1 MAAPHPQTGRLH
13 LRLQASGD
21 EHSLAA
27 LLLTPTGM
35 VTLPPIPLDP
45 PEALGMLRTLL
56 ERWQRTLRFA
66 YVIERP
72 GAEPAAVQ
80 DTFQDLLAALDRF
93 WRQPGWAPLHQAL
106 ADNPGLPL
114 WLEIAPPPGATPQP
128 RHPLALAEQLP
139 WEHLPLQ
146 QRPIWRV
153 RSAAA
158 SMPPRPARPR
168 WRRPR
173 LLLIIG
179 PSKGLDLTEQ
189 IKRLG
194 ALDRAGRISLHT
206 LTGEQ
211 SSNDTALQSLRDPQG
226 WDGLIYLGHGD
237 PSPEGGGG
245 LRLERGMLAG
255 PALADAL
262 RQAAPQLV
270 LLSRCHGTDLVP
282 LCLEAGVPWVWTCRG
297 EVSDPIAVA
306 AFVALLEAL
315 EAGQSL
321 PAATAIAGQAIERT
335 FPGSSGMISFEGRA
349 DSPPL
354 RLPLRRRRLWSQ
366 RLARSQRRQLVA
378 TGLALGLGLVAYG
391 PRSGAGHPWGLP
403 NTLLNFRLQ
412 AQKDWR
418 DLRGV
423 QPTPGNK
430 DQTSPLVVWLLGSK
444 VAYPNSSP
452 NSSESKRVSRE
463 ALSTVLRALPPE
475 RAPVVGIDVVLDD
488 DGSQPV
494 QPVATKALADL
505 IQAQRRKVL
514 FNTYM
519 HDNDNSQ
526 RPGAVG
532 VASLP
537 SPALLDAGL
546 NSFDGTL
553 GIPENSLFSPE
564 YPLQLIG
571 AVGRNSFA
579 GVLAFRGP
587 AKAAGEVLPA
597 GSVIDWSIDWL
608 APSVIQLVWIDDPRF
623 NSLRSAA
630 PPLPPGA
637 RVLVGVDR
645 RGLAGEGASKGSPEL
660 AADLYPVPDAL
671 RYQPSWRAFQKDRG
685 TWLNSEGDINH
696 LPGPLLQA
704 VWSESLRRGHWLT
717 PLAPLPTMAL
727 ASGLGVL
734 LAAALER
741 RRHHVLALTL
751 ISLLAVPVTLE
762 LALSLRV
769 LVPLLF
775 PLGAL
780 WASCLSRREW
790 DG

>member
-1 MAAPHPQTGRLH
+1 LH
-13 LRLQASGD
+13 LRLQACGD

-27 LLLTPTGM
+27 LLLTPRGM
-35 VTLPPIPLDP
+35 VPLPPIPLDP
-45 PEALGMLRTLL
+45 PEALGTLSTLL

-72 GAEPAAVQ
+72 GAEHAAVQ
-80 DTFQDLLAALDRF
+80 DTYQALLAALDHF

-106 ADNPGLPL
+106 ADNPELPL
-114 WLEIAPPPGATPQP
+114 WLEIPPPPGAKPQP

-139 WEHLPLQ
+139 WEHLPLN

-153 RSAAA
+153 RSAAT
-158 SMPPRPARPR
+158 SLPPRPMGTQ

-179 PSKGLDLTEQ
+179 PSKDLDLNEQ

-194 ALDRAGRISLHT
+194 GLDRTGRIFLHT
-206 LTGEQ
+206 LSGEQ
-211 SSNDTALQSLRDPQG
+211 SSSDVALQSLRDPQG

-237 PSPEGGGG
+237 PSPVGGGG

-255 PALADAL
+255 AALADAL
-262 RQAAPQLV
+262 RQAAPQLM

-282 LCLEAGVPWVWTCRG
+282 LCLEAGVPWMWSCRG

-306 AFVALLEAL
+306 AFVVLLEAL
-315 EAGQSL
+315 EAGHSL

-335 FPGSSGMISFEGRA
+335 FPGSSGMISIEGRA

-354 RLPLRRRRLWSQ
+354 QLPLRRRRLWCQ

-378 TGLALGLGLVAYG
+378 TGLALGLGLVAYWPG
-391 PRSGAGHPWGLP
+391 WVTGHRSGLP
-403 NTLLNFRLQ
+403 NRLLDSRLGVQ
-412 AQKDWR
+412 TAWR

-423 QPTPGNK
+423 PPTLGVQ
-430 DQTSPLVVWLLGSK
+430 DQTSPLVVWLLSSK
-444 VAYPNSSP
+444 VAYPNQG
-452 NSSESKRVSRE
+452 KRVSRE
-463 ALSTVLRALPPE
+463 VLATVLQALPSE

-488 DGSQPV
+488 DGAQPV
-494 QPVATKALADL
+494 QPVATKDLAEL
-505 IQAQRRKVL
+505 IQTQRRKVL
-514 FNTYM
+514 FNITM
-519 HDNDNSQ
+519 HDNSQ

-537 SPALLDAGL
+537 SRALRKAGL
-546 NSFDGTL
+546 KSFDGTL
-553 GIPENSLFSPE
+553 GIPENSPVLSEF
-564 YPLQLIG
+564 PLQLIG

-579 GVLAFRGP
+579 GVLAFGGP
-587 AKAAGEVLPA
+587 AKAAGEGLPG

-608 APSVIQLVWIDDPRF
+608 APSVIQVVWIGEERF
-623 NSLRSAA
+623 KSLRSAA

-645 RGLAGEGASKGSPEL
+645 RVLAGEGASKGSPEP
-660 AADLYPVPDAL
+660 AADLYPVPEAL
-671 RYQPSWRAFQKDRG
+671 MYQLSWRAFQRDPVS
-685 TWLNSEGDINH
+685 WLNSDGGDKNH
-696 LPGPLLQA
+696 LPGPVLQA
-704 VWSESLRRGHWLT
+704 VWSESLRRDQWLT

-727 ASGLGVL
+727 AAGLGVL
-734 LAAALER
+734 LAAGLER
-741 RRHHVLALTL
+741 RRHHLLALAL
-751 ISLLAVPVTLE
+751 ISLLAVPVSLE

-775 PLGAL
+775 TLGAL
-780 WASCLSRREW
+780 WASCLSRRER

>member
-1 MAAPHPQTGRLH
+1 MAAPHPQPGRLH

-27 LLLTPTGM
+27 LLLTPRGM
-35 VTLPPIPLDP
+35 VPLPPIPLDP
-45 PEALGMLRTLL
+45 PEALGTLRTLL

-66 YVIERP
+66 YVMKQP
-72 GAEPAAVQ
+72 GAESAAVQ
-80 DTFQDLLAALDRF
+80 DTSQALLAALDRF

-106 ADNPGLPL
+106 AENPGLPL
-114 WLEIAPPPGATPQP
+114 WLEIPPPPGAQPQP

-139 WEHLPLQ
+139 WEHLPLN

-158 SMPPRPARPR
+158 SLPPRPMGTQ

-179 PSKGLDLTEQ
+179 PSKGLDLKEQ
-189 IKRLG
+189 ITRLG

-211 SSNDTALQSLRDPQG
+211 SSTDVALQSLRDPQG

-282 LCLEAGVPWVWTCRG
+282 LCLEAGVPWVWSCRG

-315 EAGQSL
+315 EAGHSL
-321 PAATAIAGQAIERT
+321 PAATAIAGQAIERE
-335 FPGSSGMISFEGRA
+335 FPGSSGMISLEGRA

-378 TGLALGLGLVAYG
+378 TGVALGLGLLAYWPG
-391 PRSGAGHPWGLP
+391 WVTGHRSGLP
-403 NTLLNFRLQ
+403 NRLLDSRLGVQ
-412 AQKDWR
+412 TAWR

-423 QPTPGNK
+423 PPTLGVQ
-430 DQTSPLVVWLLGSK
+430 DQTFPLVVWLLSSK
-444 VAYPNSSP
+444 VAYPNQG
-452 NSSESKRVSRE
+452 KRVSRE
-463 ALSTVLRALPPE
+463 VLATVLQALPSE

-488 DGSQPV
+488 DGAQPV
-494 QPVATKALADL
+494 QPVATKALAEL
-505 IQAQRRKVL
+505 IQTQRRKVL
-514 FNTYM
+514 FNITM
-519 HDNDNSQ
+519 HDNSQ

-537 SPALLDAGL
+537 SRALRKAGL
-546 NSFDGTL
+546 KSFDGTL
-553 GIPENSLFSPE
+553 GIPENSPVLSEF
-564 YPLQLIG
+564 PLQLIG
-571 AVGRNSFA
+571 AVGRNSFG
-579 GVLAFRGP
+579 GVLALGGP
-587 AKAAGEVLPA
+587 AKAAGEGLPA
-597 GSVIDWSIDWL
+597 GSVIDWSIDWFD
-608 APSVIQLVWIDDPRF
+608 PSVIQVVWIGEERF
-623 NSLRSAA
+623 KSLRSAA

-645 RGLAGEGASKGSPEL
+645 RGLAGEGASKGSPEP
-660 AADLYPVPDAL
+660 AADLYPVPNAL
-671 RYQPSWRAFQKDRG
+671 IHQPSWQAFKEDPVS
-685 TWLNSEGDINH
+685 WLNSDGGDKNH
-696 LPGPLLQA
+696 LPGPVLQA
-704 VWSESLRRGHWLT
+704 VWSESLRRDHWLT

-727 ASGLGVL
+727 AAGLGVL
-734 LAAALER
+734 MAAGMER
-741 RRHHVLALTL
+741 RRQRLLALAV
-751 ISLLAVPVTLE
+751 ISLVAVPTALE
-762 LALSLRV
+762 LALGLRL

-780 WASCLSRREW
+780 WASCLSRRKR

>member
-1 MAAPHPQTGRLH
+1 MAAPHPQPGRLH

-21 EHSLAA
+21 AHSLAA
-27 LLLTPTGM
+27 LLITPRG
-35 VTLPPIPLDP
+35 VVPLPPIPLDP
-45 PEALGMLRTLL
+45 PDVPGLLEALLG
-56 ERWQRTLRFA
+56 RWQRTLRIA
-66 YVIERP
+66 YVKKDP

-80 DTFQDLLAALDRF
+80 DTFQALLTALDRF
-93 WRQPGWAPLHQAL
+93 WRQPGWAPLHHSLEQHT
-106 ADNPGLPL
+106 GLPL
-114 WLEIAPPPGATPQP
+114 CLEIPSPPGATPQP

-139 WEHLPLQ
+139 WEHLPLN

-158 SMPPRPARPR
+158 SLPPRPARPR

-179 PSKGLDLTEQ
+179 PSKGLDLKEQ
-189 IKRLG
+189 ITRLG

-206 LTGEQ
+206 LTGDQ
-211 SSNDTALQSLRDPQG
+211 SSTDVALQSLRDPQG

-237 PSPEGGGG
+237 PSPAGGGG

-282 LCLEAGVPWVWTCRG
+282 LCLEAGVSWVWTCRG

-315 EAGQSL
+315 EAGHSL
-321 PAATAIAGQAIERT
+321 PAATAIAGQAIERA
-335 FPGSSGMISFEGRA
+335 FPGSSGMISLEGRA

-378 TGLALGLGLVAYG
+378 TGVALGLGLVAYG

-403 NTLLNFRLQ
+403 NTLLNFRIQ

-423 QPTPGNK
+423 PSTPPA
-430 DQTSPLVVWLLGSK
+430 DQRPSPLVVWLLSHNL
-444 VAYPNSSP
+444 AYPNSS
-452 NSSESKRVSRE
+452 EQVSRQV
-463 ALSTVLRALPPE
+463 LIDVLRALPPE
-475 RAPVVGIDVVLDD
+475 QAPVVGMAVLLDA
-488 DGSQPV
+488 DGSEPV
-494 QPVATKALADL
+494 QPEATRALATL
-505 IQAQRRKVL
+505 IQTQRRPEL
-514 FNTYM
+514 FNIFVGAM
-519 HDNDNSQ
+519 SK
-526 RPGAVG
+526 RRAAVG
-532 VASLP
+532 EASLP
-537 SPALLDAGL
+537 SKILQEAGL
-546 NSFDGTL
+546 RSTSGSL
-553 GIPENSLFSPE
+553 GIPEDSAELQLQEF
-564 YPLQLIG
+564 PLQLSEG
-571 AVGRNSFA
+571 VGEDSFVWAVARA
-579 GVLAFRGP
+579 RGGDP
-587 AKAAGEVLPA
+587 PRGGLPS
-597 GSVIDWSIDWL
+597 GSVIDWSVDWFN
-608 APSVIQLVWIDDPRF
+608 PSVIQLVPI
-623 NSLRSAA
+623 SKL
-630 PPLPPGA
+630 PPDALPFPPGA

-645 RGLAGEGASKGSPEL
+645 RGLDPRNGSLTPYDPARNVYLVPAALSTQASWQQATNEKTS
-660 AADLYPVPDAL
+660 
-671 RYQPSWRAFQKDRG
+671 
-685 TWLNSEGDINH
+685 WLNASSGEKST
-696 LPGPLLQA
+696 PGPVLQA

-727 ASGLGVL
+727 AAGLGVL
-734 LAAALER
+734 LAAGLER
-741 RRHHVLALTL
+741 RRHHLLALTL
-751 ISLLAVPVTLE
+751 ISLLAVPVSLE

-780 WASCLSRREW
+780 WASCLSRRER
-790 DG
+790 GG